1 MMGCRG
7 LQGKQEI
14 RVPAPSVTA
23 SRPRTLGTFSSFWS
37 TTPAPAVPDAPAAND
52 ALATDTE
59 EMRVPLPANHTHAP
73 DHHSDLYGS
82 QAVLTALKC
91 AACKILSCCG

>member
-52 ALATDTE
+52 ALARDTE
-59 EMRVPLPANHTHAP
+59 EMRVPLPAPPTP
-73 DHHSDLYGS
+73 QTTILIYM
-82 QAVLTALKC
+82 
-91 AACKILSCCG
+91 AARRFCDERHIHMTLWA